1 MAANGPGAILAVRRA
16 TRWTLVVAVPLVIV
30 AFALYLYARGGRLVE
45 TENAYVKADIVAVSA
60 EVSGRVVEVAA
71 RDNEPVAAGAPL
83 FGLDPQPF
91 EIELARARAQMDVVR
106 TEVQAL
112 RAEYRET
119 LLEAT
124 EARERIDFLTR
135 QLERQE
141 RLKEKG
147 MSRIEAYDEA
157 RHNLEV
163 ARARLASVEERIN
176 RVRAS
181 LAGDPQLPA
190 ERHPRYAQAK
200 TA

>member
-1 MAANGPGAILAVRRA
+1 MALASAGAIIAVRRI
-16 TRWTLVVAVPLVIV
+16 TRWSLLTAVPFAVVAIG
-30 AFALYLYARGGRLVE
+30 LYAYARGGRVVE
-45 TENAYVKADIVAVSA
+45 TENAYVKADIIAVSA

-71 RDNEPVAAGAPL
+71 RDNEPVAGGAPL
-83 FGLDPQPF
+83 FRLDPEPF
-91 EIELARARAQMDVVR
+91 QIELARARAQMDVVR

-112 RAEYRET
+112 RAEYRQT

-157 RHNLEV
+157 RHNLEM

-181 LAGDPQLPA
+181 LAGD
-190 ERHPRYAQAK
+190 
-200 TA
+200 